1 MVLST
6 EEERM
11 SCIFLVHLRSQEND
25 FYYIITTWILT
36 HYYSSLYRKK
46 KTLCKRWFFLETS
59 TREMACYWTKSL
71 HFKAAPSSMMA
82 P

>member
-46 KTLCKRWFFLETS
+46 KKPLQKVVLS
-59 TREMACYWTKSL
+59 GD
-71 HFKAAPSSMMA
+71 
-82 P
+82 